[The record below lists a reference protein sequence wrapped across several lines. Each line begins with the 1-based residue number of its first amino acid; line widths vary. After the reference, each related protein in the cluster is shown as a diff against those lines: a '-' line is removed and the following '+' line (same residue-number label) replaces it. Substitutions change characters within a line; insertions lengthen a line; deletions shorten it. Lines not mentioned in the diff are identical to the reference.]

1 VNFILHEHHGARI
14 AVILNEF
21 GDELGIEKAMVND
34 GAGGS
39 LVEEWVELANGCVC
53 CSVKHSFLQ
62 AIEQLL
68 QRREKYARLSLCLSP
83 PKWSLSLSLSASL
96 TELHF
101 NGRFRDHQ

>member
-1 VNFILHEHHGARI
+1 MNFILHEHHGARI

-21 GDELGIEKAMVND
+21 GDQLGIEKAMVND

-62 AIEQLL
+62 ALEQLL
-68 QRREKYARLSLCLSP
+68 QRREKYARLSLSLSP
-83 PKWSLSLSLSASL
+83 PKWSLSLPLSVSVYFCL
-96 TELHF
+96 SH
-101 NGRFRDHQ
+101 